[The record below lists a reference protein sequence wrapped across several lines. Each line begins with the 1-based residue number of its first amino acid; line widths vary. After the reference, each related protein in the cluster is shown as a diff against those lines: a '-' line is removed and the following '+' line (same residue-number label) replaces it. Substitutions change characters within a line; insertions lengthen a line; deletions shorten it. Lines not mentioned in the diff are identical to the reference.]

1 MAAVPTTADEIRSAY
16 LKFFKARRHKVV
28 PSSSLVP
35 ENDPTLL
42 LANAGMN
49 QFKPY
54 FLGTVP
60 FPHEV
65 PYATSCQKCFRTG
78 DLERV
83 GYTARHHTFFEMLGN
98 FSFGGYFKEDAIRW
112 AWEFVS
118 DVLKIEKNRLW
129 VSVYRD
135 DDEAIAIWQKAALLP
150 SERIVRLG
158 EEDNFWTM
166 GPTGPCGPCSE
177 IYVDLTPEAGP
188 VKDFATAAEKGR
200 LLEIWNLVFTQFD
213 RQADG
218 SLKPLPKP
226 NIDTGMGLERVASVM
241 QKVPSN
247 YETDLIKPLMDEV
260 ARMFHVD
267 PNDFVSNQYT
277 SRKVISD
284 HLRATTFLIA
294 DGVLPSNEGRGY
306 VLRRIL
312 RRAIR
317 HGRRLRYSN
326 PFMSVLVPVVVQ
338 KMACIYPV
346 LAERQ
351 SHIVNVVLAEEERF
365 LKTLDDCEERLS
377 QMIDDMQRA
386 GIQNFPADKAFELY
400 DTYGYPLDLTQD
412 ELKERGLPLVD
423 VRAFEAAMEAQ
434 RDRARSAW
442 SGSGEKS
449 LPNLYQEL
457 NARLAP
463 TVFTGYDSMAEKSK
477 FLKIIRVVDGHHE
490 EVPSIAEGDYA
501 FLILDRTPF
510 YAEKGGQVGDK
521 GTISTE
527 TGVADVLDTQVLS
540 EKLIGHW
547 CLVTQG
553 TLASTQ
559 DAEAKVRESER
570 RAIIRNHTAT
580 HLLHAAMRQ
589 VLGTHVHQAGSYVG
603 PDRLRFDF
611 THFEAVRPEQLRE
624 METIAN
630 RKVLENIALHKEEM
644 SFLDA
649 KKKGALAF
657 FSEKYGERVR
667 VVDVP
672 GFSMELC
679 GGIHVNRTGDIGL
692 IKIVAENSVAAGVRR
707 LEAVTGEGALA
718 RFREEEASLQGLA
731 QTLKIPEKS
740 LGTRLDGL
748 LDELKDK
755 DREISV
761 LKTKLAGNMSGDLLS
776 KKQDVKGAALVV
788 SRADELDS
796 EGLRQLTD
804 QLKDKLGSG
813 VVVLGSAKDGK
824 VAFIVGVTKD
834 LTGRIK
840 AGDLIKKVAQVAGG
854 GGGGRPDMAQ
864 AGGKDA
870 SKVDEALS
878 KAASFM
884 GELLK

>member
-1 MAAVPTTADEIRSAY
+1 M
-16 LKFFKARRHKVV
+16 
-28 PSSSLVP
+28 
-35 ENDPTLL
+35 
-42 LANAGMN
+42 
-49 QFKPY
+49 
-54 FLGTVP
+54 
-60 FPHEV
+60 
-65 PYATSCQKCFRTG
+65 
-78 DLERV
+78 
-83 GYTARHHTFFEMLGN
+83 
-98 FSFGGYFKEDAIRW
+98 
-112 AWEFVS
+112 
-118 DVLKIEKNRLW
+118 
-129 VSVYRD
+129 
-135 DDEAIAIWQKAALLP
+135 
-150 SERIVRLG
+150 
-158 EEDNFWTM
+158 
-166 GPTGPCGPCSE
+166 
-177 IYVDLTPEAGP
+177 
-188 VKDFATAAEKGR
+188 
-200 LLEIWNLVFTQFD
+200 
-213 RQADG
+213 
-218 SLKPLPKP
+218 
-226 NIDTGMGLERVASVM
+226 
-241 QKVPSN
+241 
-247 YETDLIKPLMDEV
+247 
-260 ARMFHVD
+260 
-267 PNDFVSNQYT
+267 
-277 SRKVISD
+277 
-284 HLRATTFLIA
+284 
-294 DGVLPSNEGRGY
+294 
-306 VLRRIL
+306 
-312 RRAIR
+312 
-317 HGRRLRYSN
+317 
-326 PFMSVLVPVVVQ
+326 
-338 KMACIYPV
+338 
-346 LAERQ
+346 
-351 SHIVNVVLAEEERF
+351 
-365 LKTLDDCEERLS
+365 
-377 QMIDDMQRA
+377 
-386 GIQNFPADKAFELY
+386 LY
-400 DTYGYPLDLTQD
+400 DTYGFPLDLTQ
-412 ELKERGLPLVD
+412 EMLKEQGLSVD
-423 VRAFEAAMEAQ
+423 QAGFESAMEAQ

-442 SGSGEKS
+442 SGSGEKA

-463 TVFTGYDSMAEKSK
+463 TVFTGYDSMAEKSR
-477 FLKIIRVVDGHHE
+477 FAKIVRVVDGHHE
-490 EVPSIAEGDYA
+490 EVSSIAEGDYA

-527 TGVADVLDTQVLS
+527 TGVADVLDTQVIS

-570 RAIIRNHTAT
+570 RAIMRNHTAT

-611 THFEAVRPEQLRE
+611 THFEAVRPDQLLE

-630 RKVLENIALHKEEM
+630 RKVLENLALCKEEM
-644 SFLDA
+644 SFQDA

-679 GGIHVNRTGDIGL
+679 GGIHVTRTGDIGL

-718 RFREEEASLQGLA
+718 RFREEEAALQGLA

-748 LDELKDK
+748 LGELKDK
-755 DREISV
+755 DREIAA

-776 KKQDVKGAALVV
+776 QKQDVKGVALVV
-788 SRADELDS
+788 SRADDLDS

-813 VVVLGSAKDGK
+813 VVVLGSAKDDK

-870 SKVDEALS
+870 SKVSEALS

-884 GELLK
+884 EELLK

>member
-16 LKFFKARRHKVV
+16 LEFFKARRHKVV

-42 LANAGMN
+42 LSNAGMN

-118 DVLKIEKNRLW
+118 GVLKIEKDRLW

-135 DDEAIAIWQKAALLP
+135 DDEAIAIWQKVALLP
-150 SERIVRLG
+150 PERIVRLG

-177 IYVDLTPEAGP
+177 IYVDLAPEDGP
-188 VKDFATAAEKGR
+188 VKDFSEAAEKGR

-247 YETDLIKPLMDEV
+247 YETDLIQPLMDAI
-260 ARMFHVD
+260 ARAAGKTGLD
-267 PNDFVSNQYT
+267 PASRDYT
-277 SRKVISD
+277 SLKVISD

-312 RRAIR
+312 RRALR
-317 HGRRLRYSN
+317 HGHLLGIEKAFLYT
-326 PFMSVLVPVVVQ
+326 LVPEVVK
-338 KMACIYPV
+338 KMSGIYPNLV
-346 LAERQ
+346 DRQ
-351 SHIVNVVLAEEERF
+351 SHVVNVVSAEEERF
-365 LKTLDDCEERLS
+365 LATLDKGTDRLTERLEE
-377 QMIDDMQRA
+377 MKKNHVKVLA
-386 GIQNFPADKAFELY
+386 GADAFMLY
-400 DTYGYPLDLTQD
+400 DTYGFPLDLTQ
-412 ELKERGLPLVD
+412 EILKEQGLSVD
-423 VRAFEAAMEAQ
+423 QAGFEAAMESQ

-442 SGSGEKS
+442 SGSGEKA

-463 TVFTGYDSMAEKSK
+463 TVFTGYESMAEKSK

-490 EVPSIAEGDYA
+490 EVPSIGEGDYA

-570 RAIIRNHTAT
+570 RAIMRNHTAT

-611 THFEAVRPEQLRE
+611 THFEAVRPDQLLE

-644 SFLDA
+644 SFHDA

-679 GGIHVNRTGDIGL
+679 GGIHVTRTGDIGL

-718 RFREEEASLQGLA
+718 RFRDAETVLQGLA

-740 LGTRLDGL
+740 LGARLDGL

-776 KKQDVKGAALVV
+776 KKQDVKGVALVV
-788 SRADELDS
+788 SRADDLDS

-870 SKVDEALS
+870 SKMDEALE
-878 KAASFM
+878 KTPGFVE
-884 GELLK
+884 GLIK